1 MKKIEL
7 TNKKIGLRAT
17 PMALLFYDQAFDS
30 DLIADLS
37 KLQQEHLPKVING
50 DFSSFNSVNLL
61 KIGWAMNKA
70 NNYPGD
76 FPTFEEWVN
85 DLNSEDVTSPKFM
98 MGVVNE
104 ATDGF
109 FRRKESGGKPES
121 EQKPR
126 D

>member
-1 MKKIEL
+1 MKKIKL

-17 PMALLFYDQAFDS
+17 PMALLFYDQTFDR
-30 DLIADLS
+30 DLIADLAKFQKENMS
-37 KLQQEHLPKVING
+37 KLMNG
-50 DFSSFNSVNLL
+50 DFSSYNSVGLL
-61 KIGWAMNKA
+61 RIGWAMNKA

-85 DLNSEDVTSPKFM
+85 DFVGQDVTNPKFIQ
-98 MGVVNE
+98 GIVE
-104 ATDGF
+104 ESTDGF
-109 FRRKESGGKPES
+109 FRSRKSGGKPES